1 MILKPIVKIVIHPY
15 YGNNLNFHN
24 YGLCRRKTAK
34 IRSFLIV
41 KFLPLAVIMKVKIQ
55 KIK

>member
-1 MILKPIVKIVIHPY
+1 MILKPVVKIVIHPF